1 MDVVLTIIVIF
12 IIGGLLFYLVALIKK
27 ANQTYPPDPQDTAQH
42 TKPVTTVREQN
53 QVAVANWLQRE
64 MANFNAWIRSME
76 EANGKITVKVSII
89 PNEPNRTLLVFK
101 DKQEIYISSTWIK
114 FKDIISCQLMDN
126 PKVTA
131 GSMKSVTKRDLW
143 DEINRSSM
151 QRTFGNTTGSF
162 LAGPQ
167 KYVTEYQQTPD
178 MVYHNYSV
186 LVGTSDIE
194 NPLHEIKI
202 GNDIMIANR
211 VCAIINAIIANQNN

>member
-1 MDVVLTIIVIF
+1 MDVVLSLIAGCIIVGL
-12 IIGGLLFYLVALIKK
+12 IIYAIRILKVEYE
-27 ANQTYPPDPQDTAQH
+27 PDKPVKQDTNQPYNNVK
-42 TKPVTTVREQN
+42 TIQEQN
-53 QVAVANWLQRE
+53 HVAITNWLQKE
-64 MANFNAWIRSME
+64 IENFNTWIRGME
-76 EANGKITVKVSII
+76 ETNGKISVKVPII
-89 PNEPNRTLLVFK
+89 PNEPHRTLLVFK

-114 FKDIISCQLMDN
+114 FKDIISCQLIDN

-131 GSMKSVTKRDLW
+131 GSMKAVTKRDLW

-151 QRTFGNTTGSF
+151 QRTFGKTTGTF

-202 GNDIMIANR
+202 GDDIMIANK
-211 VCAIINAIIANQNN
+211 VCAVINAIIANKNN